1 MGVDREKNPDALA
14 ILRQESRFLHSLMEH
29 FPDRIY
35 YKDLHSRFLTGS
47 QSFVR
52 MCNLEHSSELIGL
65 TDFDLFTE
73 EHARAAFEDEQEI
86 IRTGE
91 PKLNLEEMETW
102 SDGRITWC
110 STSKAPFRDEQGCII
125 GTFGISRDIT
135 QRKAAE
141 RERQQMEVQLRHAQK
156 LESIGSLAAG
166 IAHEINTPIQYI
178 GDNTSFLGGAVPM
191 LLARMDAL
199 RQFLLDLQARQA
211 LLASGAELLDQIA
224 DLDLDYLAAE
234 IPMAIRQTLDGVARV
249 AAIVSAMK
257 EFSHP
262 GSEGK
267 ILADLNKAIESTLI
281 VSRNEWKYLAKLE
294 TDLDPSLPAVPCLL
308 GEFNQV
314 ILNLVVNAAHAIE
327 EGLGGRNAGVLGIIK
342 VSTHQV
348 GQEVII
354 SISDT
359 GKGIPENI
367 RGRIFEPFF
376 TTKPVGKGTGQGLA
390 IVHAVVEKHGGRITV
405 ESEVGR
411 GTCFHLFLPLG
422 TQEHGQVGRLKVLH
436 GSQGVDAGIPET
448 MPEVSP

>member
-1 MGVDREKNPDALA
+1 MGVDREQQAEME
-14 ILRQESRFLHSLMEH
+14 RFHQESRFLHSLMEH

-35 YKDLHSRFLTGS
+35 YKDLESRFITGS
-47 QSFVR
+47 QSFLR
-52 MCNLEHSSELIGL
+52 MCNLNDVSDLKGL

-86 IRTGE
+86 IRTGQS
-91 PKLNLEEMETW
+91 KLNLEEMETW
-102 SDGRITWC
+102 SDGRVTWC
-110 STSKAPFRDEQGCII
+110 STSKAPFRDEQGRII

-135 QRKAAE
+135 EQKAAE
-141 RERQQMEVQLRHAQK
+141 RERQAMEVQLRHAQK
-156 LESIGSLAAG
+156 LESIGSMAAG

-178 GDNTSFLGGAVPM
+178 GDNTSFLGGTLPT

-199 RQFLLDLQARQA
+199 RRYLLDLQARQA
-211 LLASGAELLDQIA
+211 LPAPGAELLDQIA
-224 DLDLDYLAAE
+224 ALDLDYLAKE
-234 IPMAIRQTLDGVARV
+234 IPLAIRQTQDGVSRV
-249 AAIVSAMK
+249 AVIVNAMK
-257 EFSHP
+257 DFSHP
-262 GSEGK
+262 GGEGK
-267 ILADLNKAIESTLI
+267 ILADLNKAIESTLT

-294 TDLDPSLPAVPCLL
+294 TDLDPALPAVPCLL

-314 ILNLVVNAAHAIE
+314 LLNLVVNAAHAIE
-327 EGLGGRNAGVLGIIK
+327 EALGGRNTGALGTIK

-348 GQEVII
+348 GHEVRI

-390 IVHAVVEKHGGRITV
+390 IAHAVLEKHGGRITV

-422 TQEHGQVGRLKVLH
+422 TQDLGQTESLKAQH
-436 GSQGVDAGIPET
+436 GSQGVDAGIPGT
-448 MPEVSP
+448 LPRDFK